1 MLENIKPDSIMNT
14 ISNVSHGYRRVTSPL
29 PAVPPSPKF
38 FTLSHPPPKP
48 PLNRSKKPDENSN
61 IPKSAS
67 EIDLENSTDPLLGYE
82 QPITDDFLVN
92 CSRKAATLK
101 PSCRET
107 LHEYEEFLRNDL
119 DTEIYKDIPIPAT
132 NNTTL
137 LTENNVSFCAKGDA
151 PSVNVTTSTPVKERP
166 TALYK
171 SLDRRKNASALNFD
185 SSLNESTCS
194 TDSQKFKTCNN
205 SHLLVAIITI
215 SLIISLLSIIA
226 VALIF
231 TGVLQ
236 PMTSPVQSMQREID
250 ALRQQVNRNKH
261 HVNELINE
269 TSDILAKQNHKI
281 DEVTNSVN
289 NLSQRS
295 SDEVINEMMKQE
307 IRNIALDSVQQNLTS
322 PNTNDVLGNGLSQCK
337 YETFAIGS
345 SPLQKSTNSGL
356 YYANKGYVITGASCS
371 SSPGYFATLKSTE
384 VDVDDLGQ
392 RETYTCICTKRPGE
406 GDIEVSRVECRI
418 HYWQCPSST

>member
-1 MLENIKPDSIMNT
+1 MNT

-48 PLNRSKKPDENSN
+48 PLNRQKPDENSN
-61 IPKSAS
+61 NISKDAS
-67 EIDLENSTDPLLGYE
+67 GLDLEQSSDPLLGYE
-82 QPITDDFLVN
+82 QPITDDFLAN
-92 CSRKAATLK
+92 ASRKAATLK

-107 LHEYEEFLRNDL
+107 MHEYEEFLRNDI
-119 DTEIYKDIPIPAT
+119 DGGIYKDIPIPAA

-137 LTENNVSFCAKGDA
+137 MTENNVSFSTKGEG

-171 SLDRRKNASALNFD
+171 SLDRRKNTSTALNFE

-194 TDSQKFKTCNN
+194 HDSLKMSSCSNR
-205 SHLLVAIITI
+205 HLLVSIITI
-215 SLIISLLSIIA
+215 SSIISLMSIIA
-226 VALIF
+226 VILIF

-236 PMTSPVQSMQREID
+236 PITSPVECLQQEID
-250 ALRQQVNRNKH
+250 ELRQQINRNRH

-269 TSDILAKQNHKI
+269 TSETLAKQNHKI
-281 DEVTNSVN
+281 NEVTNSVN
-289 NLSQRS
+289 NLSQS
-295 SDEVINEMMKQE
+295 QPDDVINEVMKQE

-322 PNTNDVLGNGLSQCK
+322 PNTNDVLGNGLSHCK

-371 SSPGYFATLKSTE
+371 SSPGYFATLKSSE
-384 VDVDDLGQ
+384 MDVDDLGQ
-392 RETYTCICTKRPGE
+392 QETYTCICTKRPGE
-406 GDIEVSRVECRI
+406 GEIEVSRVECRI